1 MTEIKY
7 ENKTDFVYFHI
18 LFYNVI
24 LMEQLQKTQLFESIN
39 SFINEIE
46 LSFDIPNLNDI
57 KNYINLIE
65 NDNTLL
71 QSFIQTTHDSI
82 LPLDDTI
89 NKIIFQNQKK
99 ANYTFMNDITLFNE
113 LLSFSLFSKDNK
125 NTKKQLLKYIYEIYS
140 SCSILLYFNDP
151 DKLHSLFNK
160 FYTSNTSLPNQTQDS
175 DPPIQEITP
184 IVIPQLSQN
193 NLPNLPDIGNFQH
206 LMSGFMN
213 NKDILNIAQEITSQ
227 IDHEHFNPTD
237 ILSSLMS
244 GNLNDGVLGNLM
256 TKIQS
261 TVDQKINNGTID
273 KDLLESHAKDIM
285 EKMNLQPD

>member
-1 MTEIKY
+1 
-7 ENKTDFVYFHI
+7 
-18 LFYNVI
+18 
-24 LMEQLQKTQLFESIN
+24 MEQLQKTQLFESIN

-57 KNYINLIE
+57 KNYITLIQ

-125 NTKKQLLKYIYEIYS
+125 NTKKQLLKYIYDIYS
-140 SCSILLYFNDP
+140 LCSILLYFNDP
-151 DKLHSLFNK
+151 VKLHSLLNR
-160 FYTSNTSLPNQTQDS
+160 FYTRNTSLPNQTVPQAKEF

-227 IDHEHFNPTD
+227 IDHENFNPTD

-256 TKIQS
+256 AKIQS
-261 TVDQKINNGTID
+261 TVDQKINNGSID